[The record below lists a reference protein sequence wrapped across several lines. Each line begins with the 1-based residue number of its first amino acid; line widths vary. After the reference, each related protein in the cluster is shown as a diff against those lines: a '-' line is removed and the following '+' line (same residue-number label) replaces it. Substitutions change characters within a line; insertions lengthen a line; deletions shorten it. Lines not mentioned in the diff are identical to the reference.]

1 MRGENRRCKYAR
13 RVRML
18 SRGTNSWHLRYRGLL
33 MVDKS
38 ARLDG
43 VPRMP
48 TTRAKLLSL
57 TMSAIGL
64 ASLLALPVAA
74 QGEPPSVP
82 SPDAPSEQSQQD
94 DPAADKAQAEAEKQQ
109 QREAEKA
116 NAEAENSSEQREA
129 EKAQAEAEKQQQR
142 EAEKANAEA
151 EKQQQREAEKA
162 QAEAEKQQQREADK
176 AQAEAEKQQ
185 QREAEKANA
194 EAEQQQQREAER
206 ANAEAEQQ
214 QQQGEAEKAQA
225 EAEQQKLDA
234 AKAKQAP
241 ELAPQIESD
250 ADKATPSAKP
260 NATGGKPK
268 RAKGEK
274 AQDEGEAAK
283 AQPEAPKANGQEQQP
298 SDKATQATEPDAE
311 KGTAEAHKQKQL
323 EADKAKA
330 DADGNS
336 AEARK
341 TKAGGD
347 KQQQRPSEADRTGRG
362 GSRGEL
368 RLDAKNETQA
378 AEQLKQERVK
388 ADDEFEKAKR
398 EAEQSAGPKSVAKRA
413 KQDRE
418 RRSEGAE
425 NEFLKVRKQRQE
437 RVEDGGRRAVIEEP
451 DKRVIVIEKDRS
463 FVRHDETRRFA
474 RTGKTPKRE
483 RRKDGTILSIY
494 VGFGGVEILNLE
506 DEEGRL
512 LRRSRRGADGRE
524 IVLVDNRR
532 FYSSR
537 PRGRYYDAYVDL
549 APPVVRIPRDK
560 YILEYEE
567 ASEEDI
573 YEALNAPPIERLQRG
588 YALEEVR
595 QSRGLRERMRRVDLN
610 AISFAF
616 ASWEVAESQYSKL
629 ERVAD
634 AMRRIL
640 KRNPDEMFLIEGH
653 TDAVG
658 SEIDNL
664 SLSDRRAESVAIILS
679 DTFRVPPENLAT
691 QGYGE
696 QYLKVPTDGPLRA
709 NRRVAVRRI
718 TPLLSRSD

>member
-1 MRGENRRCKYAR
+1 MAIPRAN
-13 RVRML
+13 L
-18 SRGTNSWHLRYRGLL
+18 LLFGT
-33 MVDKS
+33 S
-38 ARLDG
+38 A
-43 VPRMP
+43 
-48 TTRAKLLSL
+48 
-57 TMSAIGL
+57 
-64 ASLLALPVAA
+64 LALAVVALGTSPVVA
-74 QGEPPSVP
+74 QGEPQEVG
-82 SPDAPSEQSQQD
+82 SPEDGKEAGR
-94 DPAADKAQAEAEKQQ
+94 AQAK
-109 QREAEKA
+109 
-116 NAEAENSSEQREA
+116 
-129 EKAQAEAEKQQQR
+129 
-142 EAEKANAEA
+142 A

-162 QAEAEKQQQREADK
+162 QAEAEKQQQREAEKAKAAAETQLQDAGKSKGQQIEDK
-176 AQAEAEKQQ
+176 AKDDAGTAIPPTKAEAKNPKRKQDAEKAESEAEKQQ
-185 QREAEKANA
+185 L
-194 EAEQQQQREAER
+194 
-206 ANAEAEQQ
+206 
-214 QQQGEAEKAQA
+214 
-225 EAEQQKLDA
+225 LDA
-234 AKAKQAP
+234 AKAKVEAEQGKGKGL
-241 ELAPQIESD
+241 EQIDEKPAQTGESGT
-250 ADKATPSAKP
+250 DKGA
-260 NATGGKPK
+260 
-268 RAKGEK
+268 
-274 AQDEGEAAK
+274 
-283 AQPEAPKANGQEQQP
+283 
-298 SDKATQATEPDAE
+298 
-311 KGTAEAHKQKQL
+311 AEANQKRL

-330 DADGNS
+330 E
-336 AEARK
+336 AEANRGEADK
-341 TKAGGD
+341 AKAGAD
-347 KQQQRPSEADRTGRG
+347 QQKQLPPSKEDRTGRG
-362 GSRGEL
+362 APRDGARAE
-368 RLDAKNETQA
+368 RRVEPKNETQA
-378 AEQLKQERVK
+378 VEQLKQERAK

-398 EAEQSAGPKSVAKRA
+398 AAEQKTGPAAAAKDGV
-413 KQDRE
+413 QDRE

-425 NEFLKVRKQRQE
+425 NEFVRLRKQRQE

-474 RTGKTPKRE
+474 RAGTTPKRE

-506 DEEGRL
+506 DEDGRL

-560 YILEYEE
+560 YIVEYDE

-595 QSRGLRERMRRVDLN
+595 QSRWLRERMRRVDLN
-610 AISFAF
+610 AINFAF
-616 ASWEVAESQYSKL
+616 ASWEVDESQDSKL

-640 KRNPDEMFLIEGH
+640 ERNPDEMFLIEGH

-658 SEIDNL
+658 SDIDNL

-696 QYLKVPTDGPLRA
+696 QYLKVPTEGPSRA

-718 TPLLSRSD
+718 TPLLSRSDDYSDRSPERVR

>member
-1 MRGENRRCKYAR
+1 MA
-13 RVRML
+13 
-18 SRGTNSWHLRYRGLL
+18 
-33 MVDKS
+33 
-38 ARLDG
+38 
-43 VPRMP
+43 
-48 TTRAKLLSL
+48 TTRANLMSL

-64 ASLLALPVAA
+64 AGLLALPVAA
-74 QGEPPSVP
+74 QGEPPILP
-82 SPDAPSEQSQQD
+82 PPDAAPSEQSQQD
-94 DPAADKAQAEAEKQQ
+94 DPAAEKAQAKAEKQQ

-116 NAEAENSSEQREA
+116 Q
-129 EKAQAEAEKQQQR
+129 
-142 EAEKANAEA
+142 AEA

-162 QAEAEKQQQREADK
+162 QAEAEKQQQREAEK

-185 QREAEKANA
+185 QREAEKA
-194 EAEQQQQREAER
+194 EGEKQR
-206 ANAEAEQQ
+206 
-214 QQQGEAEKAQA
+214 EAEKAQA
-225 EAEQQKLDA
+225 EADEQQQREAEKAQAKADKQQQREAEKAQAESEKHQREAKDKAEAEKQKLDA
-234 AKAKQAP
+234 AKAKQKP
-241 ELAPQIESD
+241 EPVPQVESD
-250 ADKATPSAKP
+250 VDQATPSDKP
-260 NATGGKPK
+260 NATVGKQK
-268 RAKGEK
+268 RPESEK
-274 AQDEGEAAK
+274 AQGETEKQGEAATAK
-283 AQPEAPKANGQEQQP
+283 PEAPKVNGQEQPP
-298 SDKATQATEPDAE
+298 SDKATEAAKPEVD
-311 KGTAEAHKQKQL
+311 KGTADADKQKQL
-323 EADKAKA
+323 DDKAKA
-330 DADGNS
+330 DAAAKADADANT
-336 AEARK
+336 AEGRK
-341 TKAGGD
+341 TKAG
-347 KQQQRPSEADRTGRG
+347 QQPSATNRTGG
-362 GSRGEL
+362 GRDGARTPEL

-378 AEQLKQERVK
+378 VEQLKQERVR

-398 EAEQSAGPKSVAKRA
+398 DAEQKAGPAGAAKARQ
-413 KQDRE
+413 QDRE
-418 RRSEGAE
+418 RSSEGAE
-425 NEFLKVRKQRQE
+425 NEFVKVRKQRQE
-437 RVEDGGRRAVIEEP
+437 RVEDGGRRAIIEEP

-474 RTGKTPKRE
+474 RAGTTPKRE

-506 DEEGRL
+506 DEDGRL

-560 YILEYEE
+560 YIVEYDE

-573 YEALNAPPIERLQRG
+573 YEALNAPHIERLQRG

-595 QSRGLRERMRRVDLN
+595 QSRWLRERMRRVDLN
-610 AISFAF
+610 AINFAF
-616 ASWEVAESQYSKL
+616 ASWEVDESQDSKL

-640 KRNPDEMFLIEGH
+640 ERNPDEMFLIEGH

-679 DTFRVPPENLAT
+679 DTFRVPPENLTT

-696 QYLKVPTDGPLRA
+696 QYLKVPTDGPSRA

-718 TPLLSRSD
+718 TPLLSRSDDYSDRSPERVR